1 MGVVSQEC
9 SMALEEWGHIYV
21 GMVCMGIA
29 RHRDMR
35 LDGPVGVGKWYG
47 IE

>member
-1 MGVVSQEC
+1 M
-9 SMALEEWGHIYV
+9 